1 MKNLIWVFLIS
12 TVCLTG
18 CDSVSDKGEVKSKK
32 AVKRPNILI
41 LMSDNHSDIHLGAY
55 GDKVVKTP
63 HIDKLATEGI
73 KFNNA
78 FAQSPSC
85 SPARAA
91 MLAGQDV
98 WRLGDAANLWGGF
111 PKIDVY
117 TDIMEKAGYH
127 VGIEGKGWGPGKAEV
142 DGWERNPGGERYGS
156 FEEFYNEIEKGAPWM
171 YWYSSRDPHRPFK
184 RNGWKKAGVDLAAI
198 EVPAYLPDT
207 EEVRKDIGDYYY
219 EIQSFDREVGSYL
232 ALVGEM
238 GQLENTIVII
248 VSDNGWQ
255 MPRGL
260 ANLYDAGTKIP
271 LIISWPDHFKGSREI
286 EDFVTLNDFA
296 PTFLELAGIKIPKS
310 MNAKSLVNILHSE
323 AAGLIEKDRDFVVTA
338 RERHAYVRQGGA
350 GYPGRA
356 LRTEDY
362 LLIKNYTPEAWPAGQ
377 PPLFG
382 DVDAHMLQYPAATKM
397 YMLENSEDEAVK
409 PLFDLA
415 FGKRAAIELFDLKKD
430 PEQMN
435 NVANDPAYAEI
446 KTALAARLVTHLQAT
461 GDPRETGEG
470 FDWDASKYY
479 MEGDKRPRPSQKA
492 IDALGLEEEY
502 DYTTK

>member
-12 TVCLTG
+12 TICLSG
-18 CDSVSDKGEVKSKK
+18 CDSVSDKGDAKSTK

-63 HIDKLATEGI
+63 NIDKLAVEGI

-286 EDFVTLNDFA
+286 EDFVSLNDFA
-296 PTFLELAGIKIPKS
+296 PTFLELAGIEIPKS

-350 GYPGRA
+350 GYGGRA
-356 LRTEDY
+356 LRTDDY
-362 LLIKNYTPEAWPAGQ
+362 LLIKNYNPEAWPAGQ

-397 YMLENSEDEAVK
+397 YMLENREEQAVK
-409 PLFDLA
+409 PLFELA
-415 FGKRAAIELFDLKKD
+415 FGKRTAIELFDLKKD
-430 PEQMN
+430 PDQMT
-435 NVANDPAYAEI
+435 NVADDPAYAKVKAE
-446 KTALAARLVTHLQAT
+446 LQARLVAHLIAT
-461 GDPRETGEG
+461 GDPRETGES
-470 FDWDASKYY
+470 FDWDASEYY